1 MPSVNCSKVSHGI
14 KVQELGKLIPYELTV
29 NPGQDVAKE
38 ILEAWGA
45 SNRFGCILSAS
56 GSIARAVFGRPN
68 SNEIRIYEGSFE
80 ILSMSGLYM
89 LRDDGSEASSL
100 SITLAASNGT
110 AFAGTLINTLMA
122 NDTVQLLMAYSE
134 KEEGK
139 STMEG
144 EAAPTNATA
153 SSEKNI
159 IKHSNSASANDDPCI
174 ECTMDYEF
182 FDSDEQYES

>member
-1 MPSVNCSKVSHGI
+1 MELSTASNAFLRVTLRLRVTLADSDRKAFGDGI

-122 NDTVQLLMAYSE
+122 NDTVQRL
-134 KEEGK
+134 
-139 STMEG
+139 
-144 EAAPTNATA
+144 
-153 SSEKNI
+153 
-159 IKHSNSASANDDPCI
+159 
-174 ECTMDYEF
+174 
-182 FDSDEQYES
+182 

>member
-122 NDTVQLLMAYSE
+122 NDTVQVRIFRVSLNL
-134 KEEGK
+134 
-139 STMEG
+139 
-144 EAAPTNATA
+144 
-153 SSEKNI
+153 
-159 IKHSNSASANDDPCI
+159 
-174 ECTMDYEF
+174 F
-182 FDSDEQYES
+182 FTCSQRL